1 MSAFFNIESAFQ
13 TALNSVS
20 GKPYID
26 FEGTKPYVPVIG
38 TKYWRTNHLPG
49 SSQTIT
55 ADALVQNNGV
65 YQVDLIYPA
74 DGKGLKDI
82 LTDMDK
88 IADAF
93 NTPIS
98 LTANNTKIQ
107 LIAVGRGKV
116 QTEPNWLFSFV
127 KINYICYSY

>member
-1 MSAFFNIESAFQ
+1 MSAFFNIEVAFQ
-13 TALNSVS
+13 TALKAVS
-20 GKPYID
+20 GAPYID
-26 FEGTKPYVPVIG
+26 FEGNATYVPTIG

-49 SSQTIT
+49 VSSTVT

-65 YQVDLIYPA
+65 YQVDLIYPL
-74 DGKGLKDI
+74 GKGLKDI

-98 LTANNTKIQ
+98 LTANSTKIQ
-107 LIAVGRGKV
+107 LIAVGRGSVK
-116 QTEPNWLFSFV
+116 QEANWLFGFV